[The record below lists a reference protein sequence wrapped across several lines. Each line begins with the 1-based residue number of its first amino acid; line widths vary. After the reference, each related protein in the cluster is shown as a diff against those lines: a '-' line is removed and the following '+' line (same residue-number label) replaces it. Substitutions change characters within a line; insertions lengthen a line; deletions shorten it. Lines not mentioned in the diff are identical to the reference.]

1 MVAVG
6 WVTRSA
12 TFALLAYATT
22 PAQVW
27 VLFCFHGAYMGIVE
41 GVTKALIVD
50 VVERDASARGLAFG
64 VFNGMQ
70 CTLALHLQIPLE

>member
-1 MVAVG
+1 
-6 WVTRSA
+6 
-12 TFALLAYATT
+12 
-22 PAQVW
+22 
-27 VLFCFHGAYMGIVE
+27 MGIVE